1 MCRIFPH
8 LLERF
13 LEKKLRPSFN
23 FNFQGVVLAI
33 IDQFASFE
41 VEESFVQRS
50 NTADNSLSQGQLT
63 MSITFDKPE
72 AVIQTLA
79 LCQDVGPFTITDFLE
94 DPEFPSVLKGLFR
107 H

>member
-1 MCRIFPH
+1 M
-8 LLERF
+8 
-13 LEKKLRPSFN
+13 
-23 FNFQGVVLAI
+23 VLAI